1 MLFPFKKQYEMNG
14 NSILLD
20 TNTVLYLL
28 AGDET
33 LAEFLNG
40 KKLLISVITELEL
53 LSYKHLTAK
62 DSKILSSF
70 ISELQIE
77 NITQDIKLNTI
88 EIRKTTNL
96 KLPDC
101 IIVATS
107 ISLNIPLISADKG
120 LKSAKELDLIIY
132 EK

>member
-1 MLFPFKKQYEMNG
+1 MSG
-14 NSILLD
+14 NSLLLD

-28 AGDET
+28 GGDET

-40 KKLLISVITELEL
+40 KKLYISIISELEL

-62 DSKILSSF
+62 DVKALTAF
-70 ISELQIE
+70 ISELKVE
-77 NITQDIKLNTI
+77 NISQEIKNASI
-88 EIRKTTNL
+88 EIRKTTSL

-101 IIVATS
+101 IIAATS
-107 ISLNIPLISADKG
+107 IALKIPLISADKA
-120 LKSAKELDLIIY
+120 LKIVKDLDLIVY

>member
-1 MLFPFKKQYEMNG
+1 MNG
-14 NSILLD
+14 NSLLLD

-40 KKLLISVITELEL
+40 KKLYISIISELEL
-53 LSYKHLTAK
+53 LSYKQLTTK
-62 DSKILSSF
+62 DIKILNAF
-70 ISELQIE
+70 ISELQIV
-77 NITQDIKLNTI
+77 NINQDVKNTTI
-88 EIRKTTNL
+88 EIRKSTSL

-101 IIVATS
+101 IIAATS
-107 ISLNIPLISADKG
+107 MILNIPLISADKA
-120 LKSAKELDLIIY
+120 LKNVKNLDLILY

>member
-1 MLFPFKKQYEMNG
+1 MNG
-14 NSILLD
+14 NSLILD
-20 TNTVLYLL
+20 TNAVLYLL
-28 AGDET
+28 GGDET

-40 KKLLISVITELEL
+40 KKLYISIISELEL

-62 DSKILSSF
+62 DIKTLTSF
-70 ISELQIE
+70 IAELEVE
-77 NITQDIKLNTI
+77 NISQEIKNI
-88 EIRKTTNL
+88 SVEIRKSTNL

-107 ISLNIPLISADKG
+107 MALRIPLVSADKA
-120 LKSAKELDLIIY
+120 LTNVKELDLIIY